1 MSLSRRSTVDS
12 MRPAGRSAKV
22 HPEQLIVVVLC
33 VAATIAIALNNVVI
47 GYKAFGISY
56 DRLAEFGIFLILAPL
71 LGSATL
77 RHEIGNALI
86 WIFIAFVLLK
96 TLMLFGDT
104 VRFSGLTLEYLM
116 RHEVR
121 LLTFFVFG
129 TLFYFS
135 LFHFRNT
142 LNLYLILVFPAFALA
157 FFEHSSTPF
166 TEFALA
172 LKQDWFVANMP
183 AATLLE
189 YEEYFETGFVPRP
202 SGPYGFAITLS
213 YAAFAS
219 LAVSGYMILTKKKGI
234 YELLFFFFALVG
246 AMTLTRSLVLGMAPM
261 VAYLALQRKR
271 MFLLCTVGAVIYMTL
286 AAPLPEQGYGFSRF
300 LKNDPA
306 ANADRKAAFTAAV
319 RVVADNP
326 FYSTDADYNAEV
338 SRVCA
343 EMGGCGKEHS
353 PHNGLINIAR
363 EYSLP
368 GLILFLVV
376 IRLLWKAS
384 QRLSKLKRR
393 YFLCVGI
400 GYVAHV
406 SFHNNIVLL
415 SDYAIVVPLALFLF
429 EVKLSSTEA
438 TRHAVGVAV

>member
-1 MSLSRRSTVDS
+1 

-71 LGSATL
+71 LVSATL

-166 TEFALA
+166 T
-172 LKQDWFVANMP
+172 
-183 AATLLE
+183 
-189 YEEYFETGFVPRP
+189 
-202 SGPYGFAITLS
+202 
-213 YAAFAS
+213 
-219 LAVSGYMILTKKKGI
+219 
-234 YELLFFFFALVG
+234 
-246 AMTLTRSLVLGMAPM
+246 
-261 VAYLALQRKR
+261 
-271 MFLLCTVGAVIYMTL
+271 
-286 AAPLPEQGYGFSRF
+286 
-300 LKNDPA
+300 
-306 ANADRKAAFTAAV
+306 
-319 RVVADNP
+319 
-326 FYSTDADYNAEV
+326 
-338 SRVCA
+338 
-343 EMGGCGKEHS
+343 
-353 PHNGLINIAR
+353 
-363 EYSLP
+363 
-368 GLILFLVV
+368 
-376 IRLLWKAS
+376 
-384 QRLSKLKRR
+384 
-393 YFLCVGI
+393 
-400 GYVAHV
+400 
-406 SFHNNIVLL
+406 
-415 SDYAIVVPLALFLF
+415 
-429 EVKLSSTEA
+429 
-438 TRHAVGVAV
+438 